1 MQASTWEE
9 MPSAR
14 SPQVEALM
22 PSTHSPDLPAL
33 HHQALVLTPCTLAW
47 LESSPPDVFI
57 PLKRPSQ
64 YYFETIF
71 PRIPKKVTD
80 DIVDELKKR
89 GLPTTAKGNA
99 GQVSILVKG

>member
-1 MQASTWEE
+1 
-9 MPSAR
+9 
-14 SPQVEALM
+14 
-22 PSTHSPDLPAL
+22 
-33 HHQALVLTPCTLAW
+33 
-47 LESSPPDVFI
+47 
-57 PLKRPSQ
+57 LKRPSQ